1 MTIRQLQAAF
11 ETWRSA
17 RVPLVLASVCETHG
31 STYSKTGARML
42 ITGGG
47 QFQGMLSGGCLEGDL
62 AERAQAVLESG
73 LTQSVTYDLGGSDE
87 ELWGLGVGCDGRMR
101 IFLQPLLPESAY
113 QPFAAMA
120 EIFASDETG
129 VAVTVLTSATSSLAP
144 GATAIVHGSDYRAF
158 GIPTLHGAE
167 IREIAGA
174 AVSASR
180 SYTVTLAVDGGPAEL
195 LVALLDPPPRV
206 LILGAGLDAGP
217 VLRFMLELGWRVTV
231 QDHRPAY
238 IATGSFEG
246 AERVLCEPAD
256 RLSTALELDR
266 FDAVIVMSHHLA
278 TDRSYLKQLAASRI
292 PYIGLLGPPH
302 RKRRL
307 VNDLREGLGDA
318 GQSLEARVHG
328 PAGLDIGG
336 DGPASI
342 ALSIAA
348 QIHRQ
353 LKGPAT
359 PVRGPDGP
367 QEPASRA
374 NRC

>member
-11 ETWRSA
+11 EAWR
-17 RVPLVLASVCETHG
+17 RERMPLVLASVCETHG

-42 ITGGG
+42 VTGAG

-73 LTQSVTYDLGGSDE
+73 RPQSVTYDLGSSDE

-101 IFLQPLLPESAY
+101 IFLQPLLPESDY

-120 EIFASDETG
+120 GILGSEAPG
-129 VAVTVLTSATSSLAP
+129 AAVTVLASSISALAP
-144 GATAIVHGSDYRAF
+144 GATAILHGSDFRAF
-158 GIPTLHGAE
+158 GIPGRHGAR
-167 IREIAGA
+167 IREVADA
-174 AVSASR
+174 AVSAKR
-180 SYTVTLAVDGGPAEL
+180 SHTVELPVDDGSAEL
-195 LVALLDPPPRV
+195 LVAVLTPPPHV

-217 VLRFMLELGWRVTV
+217 VLRLMLELGWRVTI

-246 AERVLCEPAD
+246 AEQVLCEPAD
-256 RLSTALELDR
+256 RLGTVLELDR
-266 FDAVIVMSHHLA
+266 FDAVVVMSHHLA
-278 TDRSYLKQLAASRI
+278 TDRSYLRQLAASRI

-302 RKRRL
+302 RKQRL
-307 VNDLREGLGDA
+307 VNDLRDERRAVGVP
-318 GQSLEARVHG
+318 LESRVHG

-342 ALSIAA
+342 ALSIVA
-348 QIHRQ
+348 QIHSHLRV
-353 LKGPAT
+353 GP
-359 PVRGPDGP
+359 R
-367 QEPASRA
+367 
-374 NRC
+374 